1 MYNVPE
7 KLFTRQILMAKVNA
21 QTSLLCQGPRHG
33 DITVTVPSI
42 HATFTF

>member
-1 MYNVPE
+1 MYNAPE
-7 KLFTRQILMAKVNA
+7 KLFTRQILKAKVN
-21 QTSLLCQGPRHG
+21 QTSLLCQEPRHG